1 MSWLRRW
8 WRPCG
13 PCDEER
19 RALEG
24 WLRLRFQLVSSDPM
38 IAIIG
43 AFGRL
48 TDAGMTAS
56 DATEAV
62 LRIMR
67 EGEPDGRP

>member
-1 MSWLRRW
+1 
-8 WRPCG
+8 
-13 PCDEER
+13 
-19 RALEG
+19 
-24 WLRLRFQLVSSDPM
+24 M

-48 TDAGMTAS
+48 TGAPMTAH

-67 EGEPDGRP
+67 EGEPDERL